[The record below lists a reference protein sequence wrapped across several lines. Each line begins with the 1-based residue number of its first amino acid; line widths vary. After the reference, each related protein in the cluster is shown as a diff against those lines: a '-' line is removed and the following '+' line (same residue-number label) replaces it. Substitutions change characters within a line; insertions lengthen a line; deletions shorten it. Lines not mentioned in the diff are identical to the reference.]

1 MLSELETLLAST
13 PDVAGKADYAEQV
26 VAFNVLEKRTVM
38 TRRLTLRH
46 LTELYSLNE
55 NIPLFRVF
63 RQLWASDTDA
73 HPVLALTLSLV
84 RDPILRL
91 SKDFVLSLPLG
102 ATIDRTDTEANL
114 RELTSDRFRPASIK
128 SYAQNINGTWTKA
141 GYFKGRIKETRQR
154 PTATPTNL
162 AFSLFVAYLEGATGE
177 RLFSSLWARLLDQPE
192 DRLFELAQ
200 IASQRGLI
208 VYRRTGGVTEVRFPD
223 YLTPEERERLP
234 HE

>member
-1 MLSELETLLAST
+1 MNARHATSSASGDAILEFFGFRFGISGAHSSRTMMLSELETLLAST

-84 RDPILRL
+84 RDP
-91 SKDFVLSLPLG
+91 
-102 ATIDRTDTEANL
+102 
-114 RELTSDRFRPASIK
+114 
-128 SYAQNINGTWTKA
+128 NGTDLRA
-141 GYFKGRIKETRQR
+141 E
-154 PTATPTNL
+154 
-162 AFSLFVAYLEGATGE
+162 SM
-177 RLFSSLWARLLDQPE
+177 
-192 DRLFELAQ
+192 
-200 IASQRGLI
+200 
-208 VYRRTGGVTEVRFPD
+208 
-223 YLTPEERERLP
+223 
-234 HE
+234 